1 MVWYIRTIPPDLI
14 SDSCSRFDFA
24 VLCSFEKLIGAG
36 LSKLS
41 LQQARLSTKF
51 GSIGLCAS
59 QAHLAYIYIA
69 SFFIQVQTTN

>member
-1 MVWYIRTIPPDLI
+1 MVWYIHTIPPDLI
-14 SDSCSRFDFA
+14 SCSRFDVE

-51 GSIGLCAS
+51 GGIGLRAS
-59 QAHLAYIYIA
+59 KTHSAAAYIA
-69 SFFIQVQTTN
+69 SFFYVQTAN